1 MSNPPDARNWKQIS
15 LTVVQIVFAPLHMY
29 IGHLKIAFLDLKLKI
44 QPTEAIIIAKEELKQ
59 SLNIHVKLELGLETI
74 YQLSGQLI
82 LLFLAYTET
91 PTQNGLKTIFND
103 GLDPWNLTLLITSII
118 LSFNGCISS
127 HCKALM
133 ACREHFPFKT
143 RLIASFYSLIGC
155 IVRVCAIVMFFAG
168 PLGLFSLLRHLQAEQ
183 YPWQAN
189 VLEFVSSN
197 HTISIGDNEAI
208 NWTLIDRWQKN
219 GPLFQ
224 EHENGELIINFGKV
238 MPNPSYLVSGPD
250 YTFYVG
256 FKLKFYL
263 IAFFAHLGV
272 HMLAIFVAKIKLSLS
287 FKHSFNILEKFIHCL
302 ENSNLPYNAKEW
314 DDGEGDAQAHKDR
327 MQSNWFEVLA
337 IILINGLFNILLLL
351 PLFFLGELKSHHTT
365 DI

>member
-103 GLDPWNLTLLITSII
+103 GLDPWNFTLLITSII

-143 RLIASFYSLIGC
+143 RLIASLYSLIGC

-189 VLEFVSSN
+189 VIDFVSSN
-197 HTISIGDNEAI
+197 NTMSIGDNEPI
-208 NWTLIDRWQKN
+208 DWTLIDRWQKN
-219 GPLFQ
+219 GSLFQ
-224 EHENGELIINFGKV
+224 EHENGNLVLDFFGEA
-238 MPNPSYLVSGPD
+238 MPNPNYLVSAPD

-256 FKLKFYL
+256 FKLKIYL
-263 IAFFAHLGV
+263 ALFFAHVGL
-272 HMLAIFVAKIKLSLS
+272 HMLVIFVAKTKLSLS
-287 FKHSFNILEKFIHCL
+287 FKDSFNVLEKFIHCL

-314 DDGEGDAQAHKDR
+314 DDGKGDAQAHKDR

-337 IILINGLFNILLLL
+337 IILINGIFNLLLLL
-351 PLFFLGELKSHHTT
+351 PLFFLGELKSQNNLN
-365 DI
+365 